1 MTVIGCTGHQQMPD
15 EACEYARTEI
25 EQSLSVLGPS
35 LIGISALAAGA
46 DQIFAGVVHDIG
58 GELHVIVPSKRYET
72 TFTDRANLDEYR
84 RLLAL
89 TTSVTTLPFEESTE
103 EAFYAAGRAVVD
115 ACDALWAIWD
125 GEPARGLGGSADVVR
140 YARSSGKPVQII
152 WPAGLRR

>member
-15 EACEYARTEI
+15 EACERAMAEI
-25 EQSLSVLGPS
+25 KRSLCMLGPS
-35 LIGISALAAGA
+35 VIGVSALAAGA
-46 DQIFAGVVHDIG
+46 DQMFAGVVHDLG

-72 TFTDRANLDEYR
+72 TFTDQADLDEYR

-89 TTSVTTLPFEESTE
+89 TTSVTILPFGEPTE

-115 ACDALWAIWD
+115 ACDALWAVWD